1 MVEFLMSEFVC
12 ECGNEPHKDGFFP
25 CDADGLEMEPTI
37 KSSWDGLYLCARCG
51 AVGQCVPAET

>member
-1 MVEFLMSEFVC
+1 MNKFVC

-37 KSSWDGLYLCARCG
+37 ESSWDGLYLCARCG
-51 AVGQCVPAET
+51 AVGQCVPVET